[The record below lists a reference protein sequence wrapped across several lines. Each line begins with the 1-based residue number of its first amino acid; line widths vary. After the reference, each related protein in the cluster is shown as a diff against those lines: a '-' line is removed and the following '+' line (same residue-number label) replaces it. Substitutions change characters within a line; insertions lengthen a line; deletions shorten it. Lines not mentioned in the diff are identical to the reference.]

1 MPPQLPVDSGMA
13 GFILWLPDPIP
24 SSGREGAGL
33 HSYLWARIWLVQ
45 LWLYRLYTEKCLG
58 SALCRKEEIWSESW
72 SAGQFILSVFIRGDL
87 RAPRHRRKELS
98 TGSLMNELRC
108 LTLHSLS

>member
-45 LWLYRLYTEKCLG
+45 LWLYRLFIQR
-58 SALCRKEEIWSESW
+58 SALGQH
-72 SAGQFILSVFIRGDL
+72 SAG
-87 RAPRHRRKELS
+87 RRKFGLKAGLQ
-98 TGSLMNELRC
+98 GSLYLVC
-108 LTLHSLS
+108 LYGVT